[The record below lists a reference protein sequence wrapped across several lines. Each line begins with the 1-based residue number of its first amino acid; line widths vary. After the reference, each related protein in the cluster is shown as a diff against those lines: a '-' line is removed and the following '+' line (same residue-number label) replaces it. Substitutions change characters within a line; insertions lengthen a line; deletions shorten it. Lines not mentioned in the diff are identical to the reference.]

1 MESSRAVPTREHP
14 WAWPGAVVGRARA
27 VASVSR
33 SCAPAGPASGG
44 ASSSSVP
51 TTRIACL
58 IMAVS
63 RFVLYAVFA
72 MIPDRLRQVRLGL
85 RVLLVAAVVAV
96 AGGAAAQQPVQT
108 PLLLMISIDGLRP
121 DYVTAADAHGA
132 KIPNLRRFLKD
143 GAFAQGVVGV
153 FHRYLSSHT
162 TLITGRHRPPTASS
176 PIPCSTARPEPE
188 RLVLVQRRHPGGHPL
203 GRGGPGR
210 LSTASVQWPV
220 SVGARVTWNIP
231 EFWRSGQRDD
241 AKLLRA
247 VSTPGLLAELEPE
260 LGPYPRALTV
270 ESDEQRARYAARIL
284 EKKRPNL
291 LTLHLI
297 ALDHVQHVTGPFTA
311 ETFAI
316 LERIDALVGTL
327 RTTAET
333 VAPGGAHVAIVS
345 DHGFGKT
352 ARQLNLHAEFRRAGL
367 LTVGAQGKVTDW
379 KAMPWTAGGA
389 IAVMLKDPADAATL
403 AEVRALLDR
412 LAADP
417 AHGIDRVLDAA
428 ALRARGGYPT
438 AAFLVGLKPDWHA
451 GTSLNGSLV
460 GKATVAG
467 THGHLPDLPDL
478 HAASSWWGRAC
489 RRRALGLIDMRD
501 IATTLARRLNLS
513 LPPPRAR
520 SSGSR
525 DRARQRARQWLRP
538 RGTRLRAASSR
549 RAPDVAGAGGTSSAP
564 GPTVTLAMPRPL
576 PGHHTWAREGATG
589 AISARGAAA
598 AAGA

>member
-1 MESSRAVPTREHP
+1 
-14 WAWPGAVVGRARA
+14 
-27 VASVSR
+27 
-33 SCAPAGPASGG
+33 
-44 ASSSSVP
+44 
-51 TTRIACL
+51 
-58 IMAVS
+58 MAVS
-63 RFVLYAVFA
+63 RFVLYVVFA

-132 KIPNLRRFLKD
+132 KIPNLRRFMKD

-153 FHRYLSSHT
+153 IPTVTYPSHT
-162 TLITGRHRPPTASS
+162 TLITGAS
-176 PIPCSTARPEPE
+176 PATHGIFANT
-188 RLVLVQRRHPGGHPL
+188 VFDPL
-203 GRGGPGR
+203 GQNQSGWYWYAEDIRVATLWDAAARAG

-231 EFWRSGQRDD
+231 EFWRAGTPDD

-247 VSTPGLLAELEPE
+247 VSTPGLLGELEPE

-270 ESDEQRARYAARIL
+270 ESDEERTRYAVRIL

-327 RTTAET
+327 RATAET

-379 KAMPWTAGGA
+379 KAMPWTAGGV

-417 AHGIDRVLDAA
+417 VHGIDRVLDAA

-467 THGHLPDLPDL
+467 MHGHLPDLPDL
-478 HAASSWWGRAC
+478 HAAFFVVGPGVPAG
-489 RRRALGLIDMRD
+489 RALGLIDMRD

-513 LPPPRAR
+513 LP
-520 SSGSR
+520 
-525 DRARQRARQWLRP
+525 
-538 RGTRLRAASSR
+538 AA
-549 RAPDVAGAGGTSSAP
+549 
-564 GPTVTLAMPRPL
+564 
-576 PGHHTWAREGATG
+576 EGKELW
-589 AISARGAAA
+589 
-598 AAGA
+598 

>member
-1 MESSRAVPTREHP
+1 
-14 WAWPGAVVGRARA
+14 
-27 VASVSR
+27 
-33 SCAPAGPASGG
+33 
-44 ASSSSVP
+44 
-51 TTRIACL
+51 
-58 IMAVS
+58 MAVS
-63 RFVLYAVFA
+63 PFVLYAVTV
-72 MIPDRLRQVRLGL
+72 MIPDRLRQVRLVL
-85 RVLLVAAVVAV
+85 RALLVAAVIVLP
-96 AGGAAAQQPVQT
+96 GFAAAQQPVQT

-132 KIPNLRRFLKD
+132 KIPNLRRFLTD

-153 FHRYLSSHT
+153 IPTVTYPSHT
-162 TLITGRHRPPTASS
+162 TLITGVSPATHGIHANLTFDPLRENQSGWYWYSEDIRVPTLWDAA
-176 PIPCSTARPEPE
+176 ARA
-188 RLVLVQRRHPGGHPL
+188 G
-203 GRGGPGR
+203 
-210 LSTASVQWPV
+210 LSTAAVQWPV

-231 EFWRSGQRDD
+231 EFWRAGTPDD

-270 ESDEQRARYAARIL
+270 ESDEERTRYAVRIL

-291 LTLHLI
+291 MTLHLI
-297 ALDHVQHVTGPFTA
+297 ALDHVQHVKGPFTA
-311 ETFAI
+311 ETFAV
-316 LERIDALVGTL
+316 LERLDVLVGTL
-327 RTTAET
+327 RATAET

-352 ARQLNLHAEFRRAGL
+352 AMQLNLHGEFRRAGL

-389 IAVMLKDPADAATL
+389 IAVMLKDPGDAATL

-417 AHGIDRVLDAA
+417 ANGIDRVLDAA
-428 ALRARGGYPT
+428 ALRARGGFPT

-451 GTSLNGSLV
+451 GSSLNGPLV

-478 HAASSWWGRAC
+478 HASFFVVGPGVPAG
-489 RRRALGLIDMRD
+489 RALGLIDMRD

-513 LPPPRAR
+513 LP
-520 SSGSR
+520 
-525 DRARQRARQWLRP
+525 
-538 RGTRLRAASSR
+538 AA
-549 RAPDVAGAGGTSSAP
+549 
-564 GPTVTLAMPRPL
+564 
-576 PGHHTWAREGATG
+576 EGKELWP
-589 AISARGAAA
+589 
-598 AAGA
+598 